1 MGPYCDAVPEAPPRI
16 LAKVF
21 NEQLVCAPTEPDEEA
36 LVVSGF
42 TRNPASC
49 TSAVEPPALR

>member
-1 MGPYCDAVPEAPPRI
+1 MIKGMGPYCDAVPEAPLRI

-21 NEQLVCAPTEPDEEA
+21 NEQLVCAPPEPDEEA

-42 TRNPASC
+42 TRNPRFMYFS
-49 TSAVEPPALR
+49 S